1 MKRLNKIS
9 KEKAQRIL
17 FIAVLVLVFGVFFI
31 SLSLLSPGETPPNN
45 DPEPPIE
52 EPEEP
57 TVEYETIIAPYK
69 AANVEIIRR
78 FWSPDKEKEIQEMSM
93 FVYDTR
99 YTMSRGISYAAAE
112 NEDFEVVASLSGTVK
127 EISNS
132 DIYGKVVFIEHDN
145 GLVTEYWSLSEVNV
159 EIGDEVAQGDVIGI
173 SGESSYDLG
182 SENHV
187 HFRILV
193 DGIPT
198 DPELLIGKAVNEI
211 NAN

>member
-31 SLSLLSPGETPPNN
+31 SLSLLNPGENPTPN
-45 DPEPPIE
+45 DPDPPIE

-57 TVEYETIIAPYK
+57 EVEYETIIAPYK
-69 AANVEIIRR
+69 AANIEIIRR
-78 FWSPDKEKEIQEMSM
+78 FWSQDKEKEIQEMSM

-99 YTMSRGISYAAAE
+99 YTMSRGISFAAAE
-112 NEDFEVVASLSGTVK
+112 NENFEVVASLSGIVK

-132 DIYGKVVFIEHDN
+132 DIYGKVVFIEHED
-145 GLVTEYWSLSEVNV
+145 GLVTEYWSLSEVSV
-159 EIGDEVAQGDVIGI
+159 ETGDEVAQGDKIGI
-173 SGESSYDLG
+173 SGESSYDM
-182 SENHV
+182 SAENHI

-193 DGIPT
+193 NGIPT